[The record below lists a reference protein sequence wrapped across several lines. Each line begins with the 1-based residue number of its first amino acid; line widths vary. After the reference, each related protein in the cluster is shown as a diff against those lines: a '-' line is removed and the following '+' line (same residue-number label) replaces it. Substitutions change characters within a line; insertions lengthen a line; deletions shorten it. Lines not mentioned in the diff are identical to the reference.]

1 MFGRTK
7 RMHFVGIGGVGMS
20 GIAELLV
27 NLGYEV
33 SGSDLNASM
42 VTDRLKTLGA
52 EVFIGHDAG
61 QIGSADVVIV
71 SSAIR
76 MDNPEVVEANQRQI
90 PVIPRAEMLAEL
102 MRLRYSIAVAG
113 AHGKTSTT
121 SMVAFVLENE
131 NLDPTAIIGG
141 RLSAFG
147 SNARL
152 GSGDFVVAEA
162 DESDRSFLRLSPTV
176 AVITNIDREHLES
189 YGSFKDL
196 QNAFLCFSN
205 KVPFYGVVIVC
216 VDDSSL
222 RSLVPQITRRVVT
235 YGLDTPD
242 ADVYGSSVEL
252 KDFNARCKIRVS
264 GGVVPDEITGVL
276 DLHVPGRHNLL
287 NGLAAVA
294 VGLELGLSIEQ
305 VTDALGKFHGVERRF
320 HLCGEVNGVLVI
332 DDYAHHPTEIEA
344 VLSTARESFGRRVV
358 VGFQPHRYSRTRDLL
373 REFGTALAGA
383 DEIVLTDIYSAGE
396 ERLPGVGVKE
406 LAEVV
411 RSSTKAKVQVVEEVE
426 EMASALVGV
435 TRPGDL
441 VLTLGAG
448 SIGQVGP
455 QIVDVLKKRGLSGE
469 RSPKE
474 YDDVQ

>member
-33 SGSDLNASM
+33 SGSDLEASM

-61 QIGSADVVIV
+61 QICSADVVIV

-76 MDNPEVVEANQRQI
+76 MDNPEVVEANQRKI
-90 PVIPRAEMLAEL
+90 PVIPRAEILAEL

-121 SMVAFVLENE
+121 SMVAFVLEQE
-131 NLDPTAIIGG
+131 KLDPTAIIGG
-141 RLSAFG
+141 HFSAFG
-147 SNARL
+147 SNVRF
-152 GSGDFVVAEA
+152 GRGDFVVAEA

-196 QNAFLCFSN
+196 RNAFLCFSN
-205 KVPFYGVVIVC
+205 KVPFYGVVVVC
-216 VDDSSL
+216 VDDPSL
-222 RSLVPQITRRVVT
+222 RSLVPQMTRRVVT
-235 YGLDTPD
+235 YSLDTPD

-252 KDFNARCKIRVS
+252 KDFDARCKVRV
-264 GGVVPDEITGVL
+264 GGRMVSKETTGVL

-294 VGLELGLSIEQ
+294 VGLELGLSIAQ
-305 VTDALGKFHGVERRF
+305 VTDALGKFRGVERRF
-320 HLCGEVNGVLVI
+320 HLCGEVDGVLVV

-373 REFGTALAGA
+373 GEFGTALAGA
-383 DEIVLTDIYSAGE
+383 DEIVLTNIYSAGE

-411 RSSTKAKVQVVEEVE
+411 RSLTKAKVQVVEEVE
-426 EMASALVGV
+426 EMASALIGV

-455 QIVDVLKKRGLSGE
+455 QIIDVLKKRGLSGE
-469 RSPKE
+469 NSPE
-474 YDDVQ
+474 ESDDVQ

>member
-1 MFGRTK
+1 
-7 RMHFVGIGGVGMS
+7 MHFVGIGGVGMS

-42 VTDRLKTLGA
+42 ATDRLKTLGA
-52 EVFIGHDAG
+52 KVFIGHDAE
-61 QIGSADVVIV
+61 QICSADVVIV

-113 AHGKTSTT
+113 AHGKTSTA
-121 SMVAFVLENE
+121 SMVAFVLENQ

-189 YGSFKDL
+189 YGSFEDL

-242 ADVYGSSVEL
+242 ADVYGNSVEL

-264 GGVVPDEITGVL
+264 GGVVSDEITGIL

-320 HLCGEVNGVLVI
+320 QLCGEVDGVLVV

-383 DEIVLTDIYSAGE
+383 DEIVLTNIYSAGE

-455 QIVDVLKKRGLSGE
+455 QIVDVLKKRGPSGE

-474 YDDVQ
+474 SDDVQ

>member
-1 MFGRTK
+1 
-7 RMHFVGIGGVGMS
+7 
-20 GIAELLV
+20 
-27 NLGYEV
+27 
-33 SGSDLNASM
+33 
-42 VTDRLKTLGA
+42 
-52 EVFIGHDAG
+52 
-61 QIGSADVVIV
+61 
-71 SSAIR
+71 
-76 MDNPEVVEANQRQI
+76 MDNPEVVEANQRKI
-90 PVIPRAEMLAEL
+90 PVIPRAEILAEL

-121 SMVAFVLENE
+121 SMVAFVLEQE
-131 NLDPTAIIGG
+131 KLDPTAIIGG
-141 RLSAFG
+141 HLSAFG
-147 SNARL
+147 SNVRF
-152 GSGDFVVAEA
+152 GRGDFVVAEA

-196 QNAFLCFSN
+196 RNAFLCFSN
-205 KVPFYGVVIVC
+205 KVPFYGVVVVC
-216 VDDSSL
+216 VDDPNL
-222 RSLVPQITRRVVT
+222 RSLVPQMTRRVVT
-235 YGLDTPD
+235 YSLDTPD

-252 KDFNARCKIRVS
+252 KDFDARCKVRV
-264 GGVVPDEITGVL
+264 GGRMVSKETTGVL

-294 VGLELGLSIEQ
+294 VGLELGLSIAQ
-305 VTDALGKFHGVERRF
+305 VTDALGKFRGVERRF
-320 HLCGEVNGVLVI
+320 HLCGEVDGVLVV

-373 REFGTALAGA
+373 GEFGTALAGA
-383 DEIVLTDIYSAGE
+383 DEIVLTNIYSAGE
-396 ERLPGVGVKE
+396 EKLPGVGVKE

-448 SIGQVGP
+448 SIGQIGP
-455 QIVDVLKKRGLSGE
+455 QIIDVLKKRGLSGE
-469 RSPKE
+469 NSPE
-474 YDDVQ
+474 ESDDVQ

>member
-1 MFGRTK
+1 MGK
-7 RMHFVGIGGVGMS
+7 
-20 GIAELLV
+20 
-27 NLGYEV
+27 
-33 SGSDLNASM
+33 AS
-42 VTDRLKTLGA
+42 
-52 EVFIGHDAG
+52 F
-61 QIGSADVVIV
+61 
-71 SSAIR
+71 
-76 MDNPEVVEANQRQI
+76 
-90 PVIPRAEMLAEL
+90 
-102 MRLRYSIAVAG
+102 
-113 AHGKTSTT
+113 
-121 SMVAFVLENE
+121 
-131 NLDPTAIIGG
+131 
-141 RLSAFG
+141 
-147 SNARL
+147 
-152 GSGDFVVAEA
+152 
-162 DESDRSFLRLSPTV
+162 
-176 AVITNIDREHLES
+176 
-189 YGSFKDL
+189 
-196 QNAFLCFSN
+196 
-205 KVPFYGVVIVC
+205 
-216 VDDSSL
+216 
-222 RSLVPQITRRVVT
+222 
-235 YGLDTPD
+235 
-242 ADVYGSSVEL
+242 VEL

-264 GGVVPDEITGVL
+264 GGVVSDEITGVL

-320 HLCGEVNGVLVI
+320 HLCGEVDGVLVV

-383 DEIVLTDIYSAGE
+383 DEIVLTNIYSAGE

-474 YDDVQ
+474 YDDVE

>member
-1 MFGRTK
+1 VFGRTK

-33 SGSDLNASM
+33 SGSDLEASM
-42 VTDRLKTLGA
+42 VTDRLKNLGA

-61 QIGSADVVIV
+61 QICSADVVIV

-76 MDNPEVVEANQRQI
+76 MDNPEVVEANQRKI
-90 PVIPRAEMLAEL
+90 PVIPRAEILAEL

-121 SMVAFVLENE
+121 SMVSFVLEQGK
-131 NLDPTAIIGG
+131 LDPTAIIGG
-141 RLSAFG
+141 HFSAFG
-147 SNARL
+147 SNVRF
-152 GSGDFVVAEA
+152 GRGDFVVAEA
-162 DESDRSFLRLSPTV
+162 DESDRSFLLLSPTV

-196 QNAFLCFSN
+196 RNAFLRFSN
-205 KVPFYGVVIVC
+205 KVPFYGVVVVC
-216 VDDSSL
+216 VDDPNL
-222 RSLVPQITRRVVT
+222 RSLVPQMTRRVVT
-235 YGLDTPD
+235 YSLETSD

-252 KDFNARCKIRVS
+252 KDFDARCKVRV
-264 GGVVPDEITGVL
+264 GGGMVSKEIIGVL

-305 VTDALGKFHGVERRF
+305 VTDALGKFRGVERRF
-320 HLCGEVNGVLVI
+320 HLCGEVDGVLVV

-344 VLSTARESFGRRVV
+344 VLSTARESFCRRVV

-373 REFGTALAGA
+373 GEFGTALAGA
-383 DEIVLTDIYSAGE
+383 DEIVLTNIYSAGE

-448 SIGQVGP
+448 SIGQIGP
-455 QIVDVLKKRGLSGE
+455 QIIDVLKKRGLSGE
-469 RSPKE
+469 NSPE
-474 YDDVQ
+474 ESDDVQ